1 MPNCLLDLFP
11 ARTPG
16 NLNSNEPQGLTTFP
30 QLLQLLGPSSALGIT
45 NAGCPSQT
53 LGVIPNISLIDTWM
67 PNIFCAFPSSP
78 ESSPLLQSSWDVF
91 QTAPLHTDPAAP

>member
-1 MPNCLLDLFP
+1 MPICLLDLFP

-30 QLLQLLGPSSALGIT
+30 QLLLLLLGSSSALSIT
-45 NAGCPSQT
+45 KADCPSQT
-53 LGVIPNISLIDTWM
+53 LGLIPNISLIDTWM

-78 ESSPLLQSSWDVF
+78 ESSPLLQSS
-91 QTAPLHTDPAAP
+91 